1 MDAFA
6 YLSVLLSIIIGLAI
20 TQVLQGYRAML
31 LARRRVKPFAP
42 TLIWS
47 VLILVLATQSWWSSF
62 GLTDVRVWTFGVFG
76 LILLQTVLLYML
88 AAIVLPDAA
97 EGAIDLAHHYR
108 EHVTAFFTIM
118 LAMLAVSVAKDLS
131 LPHHSADP
139 LDLAGHGVFAAIS
152 LVALRYRGE
161 RVQLGVAVVA
171 TIFIAAYIAVLFSH
185 LNGG

>member
-1 MDAFA
+1 MDAFS

-31 LARRRVKPFAP
+31 LARRRVKLFAP
-42 TLIWS
+42 TIIWS

-88 AAIVLPDAA
+88 AAIVLPDAG
-97 EGAIDLAHHYR
+97 EGVIDLAVHYR
-108 EHVTAFFTIM
+108 EHVTAFFAIM

-131 LPHHSADP
+131 LPHHSANP
-139 LDLAGHGVFAAIS
+139 IDLAGHGVFAAIS
-152 LVALRYRGE
+152 LVALRFRTE
-161 RVQLGVAVVA
+161 PTQLAVA
-171 TIFIAAYIAVLFSH
+171 IAATAFIIGYIVILFGR
-185 LNGG
+185 LTGG

>member
-1 MDAFA
+1 MDAFS

-31 LARRRVKPFAP
+31 LARRRVKLFAP
-42 TLIWS
+42 TMLWS

-88 AAIVLPDAA
+88 AAIVLPDA
-97 EGAIDLAHHYR
+97 GADTIDLAAHYR
-108 EHVTAFFTIM
+108 EHITAFFAIM

-131 LPHHSADP
+131 LPHHTANP
-139 LDLAGHGVFAAIS
+139 IDLAGHGMFATIS
-152 LVALRYRGE
+152 LVALRYRGA
-161 RVQLGVAVVA
+161 RVQLGVAIAA
-171 TIFIAAYIAVLFSH
+171 TIFIIAYIAILFSH

>member
-31 LARRRVKPFAP
+31 LARRRVIVFIP

-62 GLTDVRVWTFGVFG
+62 GLTDIRVWTFGIFG

-88 AAIVLPDAA
+88 AALVLPDPQD
-97 EGAIDLAHHYR
+97 GTIDLATHYH
-108 EHVTAFFTIM
+108 EHVTPFFAIM

-131 LPHHSADP
+131 LQGRRADP
-139 LDLAGHGVFAAIS
+139 LDLAGHAIFAAMA
-152 LVALRYRGE
+152 VAALRFRGS
-161 RVQLGVAVVA
+161 RAQLAVAIAA
-171 TIFIAAYIAVLFSH
+171 TAFIAAYIVILFSH
-185 LNGG
+185 LAGD